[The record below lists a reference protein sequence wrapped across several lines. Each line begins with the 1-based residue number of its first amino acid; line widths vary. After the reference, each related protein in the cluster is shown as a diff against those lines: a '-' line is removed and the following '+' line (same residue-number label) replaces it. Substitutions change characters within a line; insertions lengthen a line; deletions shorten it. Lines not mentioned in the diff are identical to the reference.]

1 MLYYVVMT
9 TELMTDTYGC
19 VHFKKYW

>member
-9 TELMTDTYGC
+9 TELMR
-19 VHFKKYW
+19 VHKFIAVSL